1 MEILDNPIS
10 EFEADQLNRTPFAR
24 SISQLILNA
33 PKNSSFRIGV
43 YADWGEGKTS
53 VLRLVE
59 KLIREDEHVSVW
71 LFPWTAT
78 SSEQIWEQFIKAITN
93 ELKVDKK
100 ALKAASSA
108 ASNFRPLPSMPSR

>member
-10 EFEADQLNRTPFAR
+10 EFEADQLNRTSFAR

-59 KLIREDEHVSVW
+59 KLIREEGHGGRS
-71 LFPWTAT
+71 L
-78 SSEQIWEQFIKAITN
+78 SYE
-93 ELKVDKK
+93 
-100 ALKAASSA
+100 
-108 ASNFRPLPSMPSR
+108 